1 MCCELGGFCITTCF
15 PQPFWIVNQ
24 SWKSGTYISH
34 VLVQIIS
41 NGVQLC
47 VDAWNFVYMSF
58 FVNFLWFKWT
68 VLHLF
73 SLGLGCDRCDQ
84 VMVKWQVTSTKATGF
99 TLAVAV
105 TQLLIYN
112 GLGGTHGGP
121 GEQIA
126 HYFEFVFDTWLQDF
140 FAMHFECQV
149 SLPVFWEQ
157 FDDKTAWQMPGLK
170 RRQCFISFWCQQC
183 K

>member
-1 MCCELGGFCITTCF
+1 MCCELGSFCSTTCF
-15 PQPFWIVNQ
+15 PQPPWIVNQ

-34 VLVQIIS
+34 ILVQIIS
-41 NGVQLC
+41 NGVQLY
-47 VDAWNFVYMSF
+47 VDAWNFVCMSIF
-58 FVNFLWFKWT
+58 FQFLVVQMDSFAS
-68 VLHLF
+68 VF
-73 SLGLGCDRCDQ
+73 LGFGMWPMWPGYGQ
-84 VMVKWQVTSTKATGF
+84 AWHVTSTKATGF

-170 RRQCFISFWCQQC
+170 RQPMLHFLPMSTM
-183 K
+183 